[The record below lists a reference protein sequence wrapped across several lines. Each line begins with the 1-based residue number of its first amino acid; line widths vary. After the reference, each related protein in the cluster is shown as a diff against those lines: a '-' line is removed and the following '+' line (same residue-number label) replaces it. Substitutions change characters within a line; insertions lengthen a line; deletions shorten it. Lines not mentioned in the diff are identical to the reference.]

1 MTNKKN
7 EKNEIQ
13 EFTEKAMALGN
24 VLDSAKIIVSDITN
38 MVNMIQQETTKR
50 EAIRANRDVIIE
62 KTRAFREIM
71 LVVMDKTFDER
82 RQQFDGY
89 FASLDKAMDKN
100 DTNMVAGILSNMVD
114 LAKNGPLKDLIN
126 LEATQIALK
135 DPDTVWEF

>member
-1 MTNKKN
+1 MPNDKI
-7 EKNEIQ
+7 EKNDILAL
-13 EFTEKAMALGN
+13 TEKAGAVGN
-24 VLDSAKIIVSDITN
+24 VLESARIIVSDITN

-62 KTRAFREIM
+62 KTRAFREVM

-82 RQQFDGY
+82 RQLFDEY
-89 FASLDKAMDKN
+89 FSRLDKAMDN
-100 DTNMVAGILSNMVD
+100 SDTNMVAGILSNMVD

-126 LEATQIALK
+126 VAATQKALK